1 MILTQSCAKLTQWW
15 WNDYKNMVL
24 QTVLALKDMVKSHA
38 KTKIKTGFEVNTVFL
53 KYYTLQEFKNN

>member
-1 MILTQSCAKLTQWW
+1 
-15 WNDYKNMVL
+15 MVL